1 MLKHALLHLDKPMKI
16 NTKLIAIAKN
26 EGAYLPQWIYHH
38 FSIGF
43 DEIEIY
49 INDTTDN
56 SIEICEKI
64 QKNHSGLTFHIADKL
79 RLESVREQR
88 SFQISA
94 YNNSLHNSSN
104 TTHLMALDLDEYLIC
119 RNMNEKLST
128 LLKRQKSPD
137 CLSFLWY
144 SDDYSS
150 KKSFSHPLQPENTI
164 YRMDHVK
171 TISKLSKKVHSCSHH
186 NFIYK
191 SEEKVINL
199 LGGTI
204 IRLDDKINTQ
214 SRRSKLAKEQL
225 NALSSKSPEPWF
237 VLHCIYKSEEE
248 YLASLCR
255 GRGHNNDQRPLKVNR
270 WGMSPY
276 PFYPKEPIQWNPS
289 KSKIDQYKIGLQT
302 FLQKNNLI
310 KELNKARMSIKES
323 TYYLN
328 ELLKEQPHLR
338 SDYKKIFVGTKYA

>member
-1 MLKHALLHLDKPMKI
+1 MKT

-26 EGAYLPQWIYHH
+26 EAAYLPQWIYHH
-38 FSIGF
+38 FLIGF

-56 SIEICEKI
+56 SIAICEKI
-64 QKNHSGLTFHIADKL
+64 QKNYSNLTFHLADKL
-79 RLESVREQR
+79 RLESIKENR

-94 YNNSLHNSSN
+94 YNNSLHHSSDS
-104 TTHLMALDLDEYLIC
+104 THLMALDLDEYLIC
-119 RNMNEKLST
+119 KNMNESLQS
-128 LLKRQKSPD
+128 LLERQSSPD

-150 KKSFSHPLQPENTI
+150 KKSFSHPLQSENTI

-171 TISKLSKKVHSCSHH
+171 TISKLTSKVHSCSHH

-191 SEEKVINL
+191 KEERVINL

-204 IRLDDKINTQ
+204 IRLDDNINTQ
-214 SRRSKLAKEQL
+214 SRRSKLMKHQL
-225 NALSSKSPEPWF
+225 NALSAESTEPWF

-276 PFYPKEPIQWNPS
+276 PFYPQEPIHWHPS
-289 KSKIDQYKIGLQT
+289 KTRIDQDKIG
-302 FLQKNNLI
+302 FKNFIQENSLTEEMHI
-310 KELNKARMSIKES
+310 AKSLLKES
-323 TYYLN
+323 TIFLAD
-328 ELLKEQPHLR
+328 LLKDQPHLR
-338 SDYKKIFVGTKYA
+338 NDHKKIFAGTKYA